1 MKYVE
6 LKFSEDR
13 LNKDTV
19 HKYKDAEVVIVFVD
33 SRVDRQ
39 VIDQLPRLKLIIT
52 RSTGYDHIDMGYAV
66 ERGIVVCNVPDYASI
81 TVAEYTMRLF

>member
-1 MKYVE
+1 MLVYVFETKEWERRYLTEVAKDIE

-33 SRVDRQ
+33 SRVGR
-39 VIDQLPRLKLIIT
+39 R
-52 RSTGYDHIDMGYAV
+52 GYRPTSKAQACYYKEHG
-66 ERGIVVCNVPDYASI
+66 
-81 TVAEYTMRLF
+81 L